1 MLMPSGQVVTLACL
15 LGQTL
20 HQLKDHFS
28 QELKLPVNLI
38 LLMFDGNHLQSNS
51 FCFIQNYQYIYLSNL
66 ILIDSILY
74 SHQNLN
80 YYLVNEMVLYW

>member
-38 LLMFDGNHLQSNS
+38 LLMFDGNHLPSNP
-51 FCFIQNYQYIYLSNL
+51 FCFIQNYQYIHLINL
-66 ILIDSILY
+66 TLIDYSIQPSEPKL
-74 SHQNLN
+74 LN
-80 YYLVNEMVLYW
+80 AMVLYW

>member
-38 LLMFDGNHLQSNS
+38 LLMFDGNTHEK
-51 FCFIQNYQYIYLSNL
+51 
-66 ILIDSILY
+66 
-74 SHQNLN
+74 
-80 YYLVNEMVLYW
+80 LVFHPIPFGFYFTKNFTVDFSLWFNVDRNRSYTTIRT